1 MIHKILIKLKIL
13 LMLILIIK
21 LIEILQ
27 ELNKENIYIK
37 KNKNY
42 VLLKKLNIQFFM
54 NSEINRKI
62 KNETNDTFYFCN
74 LLLLTSFKK

>member
-1 MIHKILIKLKIL
+1 
-13 LMLILIIK
+13 MLILIIK

-62 KNETNDTFYFCN
+62 KNETNDIFYFCN
-74 LLLLTSFKK
+74 LLLLTSFKTK